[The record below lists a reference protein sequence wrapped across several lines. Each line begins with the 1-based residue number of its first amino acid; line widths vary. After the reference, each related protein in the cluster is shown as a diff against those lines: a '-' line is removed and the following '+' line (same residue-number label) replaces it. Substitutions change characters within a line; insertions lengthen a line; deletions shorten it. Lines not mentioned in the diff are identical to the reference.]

1 MEKTVKTKAKA
12 KKKKKSKRI
21 SSKIALS
28 IIITNLIVV
37 MVIAGIMGVLLSQNV
52 GEESRKMAV
61 GQVEASVNQF
71 QQEFF
76 NIESA
81 VSMLVHEI
89 AVETDVREATLDP
102 QYLKDYKVELTKR
115 LKNIGENT
123 DLTDSIYVYFNV
135 AKFNQEVDIWVLRDE
150 NDKFILQDSFG
161 MEYYEDYNAW
171 YSEPIDNKQTLW
183 TFPYESS
190 AGGLITSYV
199 TPVIVDGEA
208 IALVGMDL
216 YLDSVEET
224 LGKVKLFETGYLY
237 LMHPDGRTMVH
248 PRVEFGENM
257 LDKGDFGDL
266 LAEMNA
272 NDKGFTSYR
281 RDDGEGV
288 VAAYA
293 HLDNGWIVA
302 SSIPEREVLRIL
314 NMILMILFGI
324 AIFAVILSLVTAKFV
339 GDGISKP
346 ILKVLDATE
355 KIKDGDFTV
364 QVSVKSKD
372 ETMLLAQGLNEMTD
386 SVKGLIKE
394 ARDVSQEML
403 DSASNL
409 ASMAEETNATVD
421 QVAST
426 VQEITKGTQD
436 TARDAEG
443 GARIASEIDQKFTTL
458 MQNSSEMKEN
468 ADVAIEMN
476 KTGLGALEELKDK
489 SEVSKASNEKVIM
502 AVQNLNDRA
511 SAITNIIA
519 TISSIAE
526 QTNLLALNASIEAAR
541 AGEAGRGFAVVA
553 DEIRKLA
560 EDSGSATD
568 EIREIILSIQ
578 QESQDTVHIMNEV
591 SEISN
596 QQNEAVGNVT
606 ESFNKIFTSVE
617 GITNQIELVAHEL
630 DGLSANKDDLVEIVS
645 NISAVSEETAAG
657 TEQVSHSMDEQAKA
671 VEEVARSAERLN
683 DLSIE
688 LNKQIDVFKI

>member
-1 MEKTVKTKAKA
+1 MEKTTERTR
-12 KKKKKSKRI
+12 KSKKI
-21 SSKIALS
+21 SNKIALS
-28 IIITNLIVV
+28 IILTNLIVV
-37 MVIAGIMGVLLSQNV
+37 LVIAGIMGVLLSQNV

-61 GQVEASVNQF
+61 GQVEANVNEF

-81 VSMLVHEI
+81 VSVLVHEI
-89 AVETDVREATLDP
+89 ASEVDVRQALANKE
-102 QYLKDYKVELTKR
+102 YLQNYKKELVKR
-115 LKNIGENT
+115 TKNIGENT

-135 AKFNQEVDIWVLRDE
+135 EKFDQEVDIWMLRDD
-150 NDKFILQDSFG
+150 NDKFHLQDPFG
-161 MEYYEDYNAW
+161 MEYYEEYSAW
-171 YSEPIDNKQTLW
+171 YSEPIQNKKTLW

-199 TPVIVDGEA
+199 TPVIIDGEA

-224 LGKVKLFETGYLY
+224 LSQVTLFETGYLY

-248 PRVEFGENM
+248 PRVEFGANI
-257 LDKGDFGDL
+257 LDQGDFQFL
-266 LAEMNA
+266 LDEMNS
-272 NDKGFTSYR
+272 KETGFTSYK
-281 RDDGEGV
+281 RDDGAGV
-288 VAAYA
+288 VAAYS

-302 SSIPEREVLRIL
+302 SSIPEAEVLRIL
-314 NMILMILFGI
+314 NMILMILAGI
-324 AIFAVILSLVTAKFV
+324 AVFAVILSLVASRVV
-339 GDGISKP
+339 GNGISKP
-346 ILKVLDATE
+346 ILKVLGATE
-355 KIKDGDFTV
+355 TIKDGDFTV
-364 QVSVKSKD
+364 RVEVKSKD
-372 ETMLLAQGLNEMTD
+372 ETMLLADGLNSMTQ
-386 SVKGLIKE
+386 SVKGLIQE
-394 ARDVSQEML
+394 ARDVSQDML
-403 DSASNL
+403 DSASTL

-426 VQEITKGTQD
+426 VQEISKGTQD
-436 TARDAEG
+436 TARDAEE
-443 GARIASEIDQKFTTL
+443 GARVASEIDQKFSML
-458 MQNSSEMKEN
+458 MENSVEMKEN

-476 KTGLGALEELKDK
+476 QTGLNALEELKLK
-489 SEVSKASNEKVIM
+489 SEVSKASNEKVID
-502 AVQNLNDRA
+502 AVQSLNSRA
-511 SAITNIIA
+511 NAITNIIA

-560 EDSGSATD
+560 EDSASSTD
-568 EIREIILSIQ
+568 EIRDIILNIQ
-578 QESQDTVHIMNEV
+578 QESQETVKIMNEV

-596 QQNEAVGNVT
+596 QQNEAVENVT

-617 GITNQIELVAHEL
+617 GITTQIETVAKEL
-630 DGLSANKDDLVEIVS
+630 DGLSANKDQIVGIVS
-645 NISAVSEETAAG
+645 NISAVSEQTAAG

-683 DLSIE
+683 ELSIE

>member
-1 MEKTVKTKAKA
+1 MV
-12 KKKKKSKRI
+12 
-21 SSKIALS
+21 L
-28 IIITNLIVV
+28 
-37 MVIAGIMGVLLSQNV
+37 VIAGIMGILLSQNV

-61 GQVEASVNQF
+61 GQVEASVNEF

-81 VSMLVHEI
+81 VSVLVHEI
-89 AVETDVREATLDP
+89 ASEVDVSLALSNP
-102 QYLKDYKVELTKR
+102 QYLKDYKKELVKRTKS
-115 LKNIGENT
+115 IGENT

-135 AKFNQEVDIWVLRDE
+135 EKFNQEIDIWMLRDE
-150 NDKFILQDSFG
+150 NDKFNLQDPFG
-161 MEYYEDYNAW
+161 MDYYFDEYSSW
-171 YSEPIDNKQTLW
+171 YHDPIEKQMTLW

-199 TPVIVDGEA
+199 TPVIVNGEA

-216 YLDSVEET
+216 YLDSVEQSLSEVT
-224 LGKVKLFETGYLY
+224 LFETGYLY

-248 PRVEFGENM
+248 PRVEFGANI
-257 LDKGDFGDL
+257 LDQGKFEFL
-266 LAEMNA
+266 LDEMNT
-272 NDKGFTSYR
+272 NDKGFTSYK
-281 RDDGEGV
+281 RDDGTGV

-302 SSIPEREVLRIL
+302 SSIPEAEVLRIL
-314 NMILMILFGI
+314 NMILMILAGI
-324 AIFAVILSLVTAKFV
+324 AILAVVLSLITSRIV
-339 GDGISKP
+339 GTGISKP
-346 ILKVLDATE
+346 ILKVLGATE
-355 KIKDGDFTV
+355 TIKNGDFTV
-364 QVSVKSKD
+364 SVNVKSKD
-372 ETMLLAQGLNEMTD
+372 ETMLLADGLNSMTN
-386 SVKGLIKE
+386 SVKGLIRE

-426 VQEITKGTQD
+426 VQEISKGTQD
-436 TARDAEG
+436 TANDAEK
-443 GARIASEIDQKFTTL
+443 GARVANEIDEKFGTL
-458 MQNSSEMKEN
+458 MDNSVEMKEN
-468 ADVAIEMN
+468 AEIAIEMN
-476 KTGLGALEELKDK
+476 KTGLDALQALKEK
-489 SEVSKASNEKVIM
+489 SDISKASNEKVIH
-502 AVQNLNDRA
+502 AVQSLNTRA

-560 EDSGSATD
+560 EDSASSTD
-568 EIREIILSIQ
+568 EIRDIILNIQ
-578 QESQDTVHIMNEV
+578 QESQDTVKIMNEV

-596 QQNEAVGNVT
+596 QQNEAVENVT
-606 ESFNKIFTSVE
+606 DSFNKIFTSVE
-617 GITNQIELVAHEL
+617 GITNQIETVATEL
-630 DGLSANKDDLVEIVS
+630 DGLSANKDDIVEIVS

-657 TEQVSHSMDEQAKA
+657 TEQVSRSMDEQARA
-671 VEEVARSAERLN
+671 VEEVAKSAERLN
-683 DLSIE
+683 ELSIE